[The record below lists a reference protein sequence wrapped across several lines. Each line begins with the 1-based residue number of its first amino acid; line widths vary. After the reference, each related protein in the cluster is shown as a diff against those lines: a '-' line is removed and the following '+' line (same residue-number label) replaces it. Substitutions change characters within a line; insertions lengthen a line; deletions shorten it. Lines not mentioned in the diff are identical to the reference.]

1 MAPVVLIAPDT
12 SRLNVERAV
21 RRVSAERRALV
32 ERLLRVQDRQ
42 AALAAWL
49 LLERALEWRYG
60 IAEMGPWAREP
71 GGKPFLARHPHI
83 HFNLS
88 HTAGVAVCAV
98 DDRPVGIDVERVV
111 PLDPDVLS
119 CVMSQEEQ
127 ASIAASGSPEEA
139 FMRLW
144 TRKEALLKLTGRGL
158 NSRLPAVLTEAHG
171 AALHTFCPVQD
182 VVCSI
187 ASRQATTGFESILV
201 DELP

>member
-71 GGKPFLARHPHI
+71 GGWLQVESAPYGGATWLGGRTRRTAR
-83 HFNLS
+83 F
-88 HTAGVAVCAV
+88 
-98 DDRPVGIDVERVV
+98 
-111 PLDPDVLS
+111 
-119 CVMSQEEQ
+119 
-127 ASIAASGSPEEA
+127 
-139 FMRLW
+139 
-144 TRKEALLKLTGRGL
+144 
-158 NSRLPAVLTEAHG
+158 
-171 AALHTFCPVQD
+171 
-182 VVCSI
+182 
-187 ASRQATTGFESILV
+187 
-201 DELP
+201 

>member
-71 GGKPFLARHPHI
+71 GGKPFLARHPLI

-119 CVMSQEEQ
+119 CVMSREEQ

-144 TRKEALLKLTGRGL
+144 TPPACPPCSPRHTVPPCTRSAPLRVWCVLLPRAKPPPALRASLWT
-158 NSRLPAVLTEAHG
+158 H
-171 AALHTFCPVQD
+171 CPDKFTPV
-182 VVCSI
+182 
-187 ASRQATTGFESILV
+187 
-201 DELP
+201 

>member
-71 GGKPFLARHPHI
+71 GGKPFLARHPLI

-98 DDRPVGIDVERVV
+98 DDRPVGIDVERVG
-111 PLDPDVLS
+111 PAQAHRPGPHLPPARRAHRGTRCHPAHVL
-119 CVMSQEEQ
+119 
-127 ASIAASGSPEEA
+127 P
-139 FMRLW
+139 R
-144 TRKEALLKLTGRGL
+144 
-158 NSRLPAVLTEAHG
+158 
-171 AALHTFCPVQD
+171 
-182 VVCSI
+182 
-187 ASRQATTGFESILV
+187 
-201 DELP
+201 